1 MQMHSFEGISQNFKS
16 SKPETQRLLSSQ
28 AFDFF
33 FLWTRTFQIHLIWT
47 VFYIGHSRRR
57 CPPPTLCVMGK
68 CMQATVRQLY
78 KSPWFHNTS
87 IRKCT
92 AVHSLDTLFG
102 IPCKYQLVPCFTLRQ
117 AFVAEIQQYSEQPIW
132 HQQPCSQSLKSPF
145 HPFGSNQLILYLSK
159 LPVHVACY
167 AQDSGSIMRNTQ
179 YTQFELQ
186 HTILTTS
193 ACSTFNTCF

>member
-1 MQMHSFEGISQNFKS
+1 MKMVKKWFSRLRSSSLAFPDSFPAWVIFLDPWKSLYDHLGWDLYFTTNFNFSFTLTWICTMDHYWWWEAGFQLCLRSFTISKQES
-16 SKPETQRLLSSQ
+16 RDSCRCAVLRGSHRTSKVLNLAARDFYHLRLLI
-28 AFDFF
+28 

-102 IPCKYQLVPCFTLRQ
+102 IPCKY
-117 AFVAEIQQYSEQPIW
+117 
-132 HQQPCSQSLKSPF
+132 
-145 HPFGSNQLILYLSK
+145 
-159 LPVHVACY
+159 
-167 AQDSGSIMRNTQ
+167 
-179 YTQFELQ
+179 
-186 HTILTTS
+186 
-193 ACSTFNTCF
+193 